1 MKLIHLQHKLEFEDF
16 ELIDIKDN
24 SVRKYAPFFSSIY
37 NGFPSPAEDFE
48 GEKLS
53 LDERYLSKPE
63 STYFGKAKGLSNY
76 KTILEGD
83 ILIIRSDIE
92 AKHGDLAV
100 VSFNNSKYTIK
111 RLDLINNRLVPDN
124 KDFPSINVSEEDVV
138 VVMGKLMSIIRD
150 DISTKTII

>member
-1 MKLIHLQHKLEFEDF
+1 MHYKLEFEDF
-16 ELIDIKDN
+16 ELIDIKDDA
-24 SVRKYAPFFSSIY
+24 VKKYAPFFSSIQ

-63 STYFGKAKGLSNY
+63 STYFGKAKGRSNY
-76 KTILEGD
+76 STILEDD
-83 ILIIRSDIE
+83 ILIIRADIE
-92 AKHGDLAV
+92 AKHGELAV

-124 KDFPSINVSEEDVV
+124 KDFPAINVSEEDVV
-138 VVMGKLMSIIRD
+138 IVMGKLMTIIRD
-150 DISTKTII
+150 EISKKIII

>member
-1 MKLIHLQHKLEFEDF
+1 MKLLHIHHKLEFEDF
-16 ELIDIKDN
+16 ELLSIKDDA
-24 SVRKYAPFFSSIY
+24 VRKYAPFFSNIQ

-76 KTILEGD
+76 STILEDD
-83 ILIIRSDIE
+83 ILIIRADIE
-92 AKHGDLAV
+92 AKHGELAV

-124 KDFPSINVSEEDVV
+124 KDFPAINVSEEDVV
-138 VVMGKLMSIIRD
+138 IVMGKLMTIIRD
-150 DISTKTII
+150 EISKKIII